1 LADNSDLGRKILV
14 AGPGGKSVLARAVAA
29 DLDLPYVELDA
40 LSYLPN
46 WVSRPKDEFRELVQ
60 KTLEDNP
67 DGWVIVGNYGVDLQ
81 GMIAEKAETVIYV
94 NMPWSLMF
102 WRIFWRSVARAR
114 DRQLICGDNVESWR
128 QTFFSRDSLLWFLIK
143 NRRGITRRR
152 PARLRAW
159 ADGSQFIELGSRRA
173 LNCFYEARGL
183 ER

>member
-1 LADNSDLGRKILV
+1 MQDPVEPCPDQKHEVGVLQRKR
-14 AGPGGKSVLARAVAA
+14 APGC
-29 DLDLPYVELDA
+29 D
-40 LSYLPN
+40 
-46 WVSRPKDEFRELVQ
+46 RER
-60 KTLEDNP
+60 
-67 DGWVIVGNYGVDLQ
+67 VIVGNYGADLQ

>member
-14 AGPGGKSVLARAVAA
+14 AGQGGKSVLARAVAA

-143 NRRGITRRR
+143 NRR
-152 PARLRAW
+152 
-159 ADGSQFIELGSRRA
+159 
-173 LNCFYEARGL
+173 
-183 ER
+183 

>member
-14 AGPGGKSVLARAVAA
+14 AGQGGKSVLARAVAA

-67 DGWVIVGNYGVDLQ
+67 DDWVIVGNYGADLQ

-143 NRRGITRRR
+143 NRR
-152 PARLRAW
+152 
-159 ADGSQFIELGSRRA
+159 
-173 LNCFYEARGL
+173 
-183 ER
+183 